1 MRLRAPMA
9 KNLHMLLYSKITNQ
23 ACCREDEEVIIQGKS
38 TEALP
43 STEQTQE
50 QEKAW
55 YDGANVP

>member
-1 MRLRAPMA
+1 
-9 KNLHMLLYSKITNQ
+9 MLLNGKVTNE
-23 ACCREDEEVIIQGKS
+23 ACCREDEEVVIQGKS

-43 STEQTQE
+43 FTEQTQE